1 MFALAALTDSWS
13 TGLVGGI
20 YRWVAMCYGLVRELS
35 TCVNLDDLNLD
46 SFGNAIY
53 TLVGIFMLFRLAIS
67 LINALINPD
76 KIHDGKTGVGK
87 ILTRIMV
94 SLVLVLAGPLIFNL
108 LFDIQEAI
116 VSPESSA
123 SILNLFGNNHSSIN
137 MFPVDDNSNEESL
150 GDINQ
155 PTVDKDNNEVTPY
168 EKVLPDSQQEGRE
181 TFTCYY
187 ALVDLNISRN
197 SSGSGSAALNFN
209 DVVGVTFTKNSSY
222 SNAQGFKCIYNGLF
236 GGCADSGA
244 GAGWNTKFFGPTLIS
259 NSGTV
264 YDSSDLKFD
273 NFQTRYGA
281 WDDKNS
287 GAVVDSYNCNNLL
300 KGEIRIKTT
309 NIQKNKKKKN
319 LFICIIVILLIILIL
334 LGPLGMGNKIM
345 KNMYSRK
352 YENIVEIY
360 SQKYQVDPNLIFAI
374 IKAESNFNA
383 TAVSGKG
390 AKGLMQLMEDTAKD
404 VCKKVDTKIDTNKV
418 GDKLLEADINIEL
431 GTKYISI
438 LLEKYNNIAIALT
451 AYNAGIGTVDNWIE
465 KGIIQNDGEDIQNI
479 PYKETNNYV
488 RKILRDY
495 KIYQKIYN
503 D

>member
-1 MFALAALTDSWS
+1 
-13 TGLVGGI
+13 
-20 YRWVAMCYGLVRELS
+20 
-35 TCVNLDDLNLD
+35 
-46 SFGNAIY
+46 
-53 TLVGIFMLFRLAIS
+53 
-67 LINALINPD
+67 
-76 KIHDGKTGVGK
+76 
-87 ILTRIMV
+87 
-94 SLVLVLAGPLIFNL
+94 
-108 LFDIQEAI
+108 
-116 VSPESSA
+116 
-123 SILNLFGNNHSSIN
+123 
-137 MFPVDDNSNEESL
+137 
-150 GDINQ
+150 
-155 PTVDKDNNEVTPY
+155 
-168 EKVLPDSQQEGRE
+168 
-181 TFTCYY
+181 
-187 ALVDLNISRN
+187 
-197 SSGSGSAALNFN
+197 
-209 DVVGVTFTKNSSY
+209 
-222 SNAQGFKCIYNGLF
+222 
-236 GGCADSGA
+236 
-244 GAGWNTKFFGPTLIS
+244 
-259 NSGTV
+259 
-264 YDSSDLKFD
+264 
-273 NFQTRYGA
+273 
-281 WDDKNS
+281 
-287 GAVVDSYNCNNLL
+287 
-300 KGEIRIKTT
+300 
-309 NIQKNKKKKN
+309 
-319 LFICIIVILLIILIL
+319 
-334 LGPLGMGNKIM
+334 M

>member
-1 MFALAALTDSWS
+1 MIA
-13 TGLVGGI
+13 
-20 YRWVAMCYGLVRELS
+20 
-35 TCVNLDDLNLD
+35 N
-46 SFGNAIY
+46 
-53 TLVGIFMLFRLAIS
+53 
-67 LINALINPD
+67 
-76 KIHDGKTGVGK
+76 K
-87 ILTRIMV
+87 ILWLQKKIKWRQKTI
-94 SLVLVLAGPLIFNL
+94 
-108 LFDIQEAI
+108 AI
-116 VSPESSA
+116 
-123 SILNLFGNNHSSIN
+123 
-137 MFPVDDNSNEESL
+137 
-150 GDINQ
+150 
-155 PTVDKDNNEVTPY
+155 
-168 EKVLPDSQQEGRE
+168 
-181 TFTCYY
+181 
-187 ALVDLNISRN
+187 
-197 SSGSGSAALNFN
+197 
-209 DVVGVTFTKNSSY
+209 GVWR
-222 SNAQGFKCIYNGLF
+222 C
-236 GGCADSGA
+236 
-244 GAGWNTKFFGPTLIS
+244 
-259 NSGTV
+259 
-264 YDSSDLKFD
+264 
-273 NFQTRYGA
+273 
-281 WDDKNS
+281 
-287 GAVVDSYNCNNLL
+287 YNCNNLL

-309 NIQKNKKKKN
+309 NVQKNKKKKN